1 MSDYGDVLTCAHEF
15 GLLDSQNTACYLFDA
30 CWIQTGMDFGSFGSF
45 DVQQV
50 AS

>member
-15 GLLDSQNTACYLFDA
+15 GLLDSQNTQFDA